1 MSSIYTALPLLEAA
15 VALRVERQAFNQ
27 RVVGLNLWTD
37 TDWRD
42 SVSSPSISPI
52 TLSFA
57 LKEDDNRVSLDETE
71 SSTSNPCLH
80 PTGGQTELRTHL
92 FRLQSLS
99 PECEVE

>member
-1 MSSIYTALPLLEAA
+1 MPPIYPVLPLLEAA
-15 VALRVERQAFNQ
+15 VALRIERQAFNQ

-37 TDWRD
+37 TDWWD

-57 LKEDDNRVSLDETE
+57 LTEGDSRVSLDEIE

-80 PTGGQTELRTHL
+80 PT
-92 FRLQSLS
+92 
-99 PECEVE
+99 